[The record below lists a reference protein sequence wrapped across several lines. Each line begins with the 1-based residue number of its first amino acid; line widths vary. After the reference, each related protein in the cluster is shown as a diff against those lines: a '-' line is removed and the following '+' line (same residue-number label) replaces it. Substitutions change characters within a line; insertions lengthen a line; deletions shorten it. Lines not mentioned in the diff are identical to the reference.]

1 MLISLTSENTEMLI
15 TSDISLLFLFIPQ
28 LDEIQEM
35 VSHRA
40 QILSVAGHRHHPAG
54 RPGSHSFGC

>member
-35 VSHRA
+35 VSYRA
-40 QILSVAGHRHHPAG
+40 QILSVAGHWHHPAE